1 MEVQKVTIKRTLLK
15 IEFMINDA
23 KKLAAVKVYEKAKN
37 FKTEPSGKKINTDSK
52 KRGPHIMKTLFLKV

>member
-1 MEVQKVTIKRTLLK
+1 
-15 IEFMINDA
+15 MINDA